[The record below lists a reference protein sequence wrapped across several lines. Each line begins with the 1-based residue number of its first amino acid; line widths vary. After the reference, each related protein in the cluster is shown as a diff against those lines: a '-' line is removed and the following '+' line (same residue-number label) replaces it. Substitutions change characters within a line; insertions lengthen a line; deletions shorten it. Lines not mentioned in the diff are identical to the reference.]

1 MVGTLFRKVLA
12 IAAAATAFVST
23 AAYAEVG
30 QPAPGEIGLQAGVT
44 PIMDSITAFH
54 NGLLIWIISAIVLFV
69 LALMIYVM
77 VRFNRRANPEPNRF
91 SHNTLV
97 EVVWVV
103 VPILILLV
111 IAAPSFAVLTDQMTV
126 PDGER
131 KYLGENIFSWGEV
144 EVPAPEV
151 TVKAT
156 GYQWYWGYEY
166 VDQGVG
172 FDSYMLNETDR
183 TAQKPGQPRLL
194 AVDNELVVPVDTT
207 VRMQVTGDPGGV
219 IHSFAVPSFGIKTDA
234 VPGRLNE
241 TWFYAR
247 KTGIYYGQ
255 CSELCGKDHAF
266 MPIAIRVVDKEEY
279 ATWIE
284 TMQSGGID
292 AATMTLATID

>member
-1 MVGTLFRKVLA
+1 MVGSLKRNTFAFAL
-12 IAAAATAFVST
+12 AAAVALPATAI
-23 AAYAEVG
+23 AEVG

-77 VRFNRRANPEPNRF
+77 VRFNRRANPTPNRF

-111 IAAPSFAVLTDQMTV
+111 IAAPSFAVLSDQMTI

-131 KYLGENIFSWGEV
+131 KYLGSDIFSWGEV
-144 EVPAPEV
+144 DVPAPSL

-166 VDQGVG
+166 VDQEVG
-172 FDSYMLNETDR
+172 FDSYMLTDAQLA
-183 TAQKPGQPRLL
+183 AQKPSEPRLL
-194 AVDNELVVPVDTT
+194 AVDYEMVVPVDTT
-207 VRMQVTGDPGGV
+207 VRVQVTGDPGGV
-219 IHSFAVPSFGIKTDA
+219 IHSFAVPIFRHQDRRRARPSQRDLVLRPQDRDLLRPVLGT
-234 VPGRLNE
+234 VRQGPRL
-241 TWFYAR
+241 
-247 KTGIYYGQ
+247 
-255 CSELCGKDHAF
+255 HADRH
-266 MPIAIRVVDKEEY
+266 PRR
-279 ATWIE
+279 
-284 TMQSGGID
+284 
-292 AATMTLATID
+292 

>member
-1 MVGTLFRKVLA
+1 MVRTLLRNTFASGL
-12 IAAAATAFVST
+12 ATAILLPT
-23 AAYAEVG
+23 AAFAEVG

-77 VRFNRRANPEPNRF
+77 VRYNRRANPTPNRF

-103 VPILILLV
+103 VPIVILLV
-111 IAAPSFAVLTDQMTV
+111 IAAPSFAVLSDQMTV

-131 KYLGENIFSWGEV
+131 KYLGSDIFSWGDV
-144 EVPAPEV
+144 EVPAPAL

-166 VDQGVG
+166 VDQEVG
-172 FDSYMLNETDR
+172 FDSYMLND
-183 TAQKPGQPRLL
+183 AQLAELKPSEPRLL
-194 AVDNELVVPVDTT
+194 AVDNELIVPVNTT
-207 VRMQVTGDPGGV
+207 VRVQVTGDPGGV
-219 IHSFAVPSFGIKTDA
+219 IHSWAVPAFGIKTDA

-241 TWFYAR
+241 TWFNAR

-266 MPIAIRVVDKEEY
+266 MPVAVRVVEQDEFD
-279 ATWIE
+279 TWME

-292 AATMTLATID
+292 EATLTLASID